1 VSQTFETQFGGR
13 TLTIETGRL
22 ARLAGGSVTVRYGDT
37 MVLGTANRSEPR
49 PGLDFFPLTVDFEER
64 MYAAGKI
71 PGGFIKREA
80 RPSEAAIL
88 AARLTDR
95 PIRPLFP
102 EGYKD
107 DVQVVVTVLSTDQ
120 ENDPDVIGTVAAS
133 AALTISEIPFLGP
146 IGAVRV
152 GRIDGEFVINPT
164 YPQLEASELDLVVS
178 GTRDA
183 IMMVEAGANLLPE
196 DVMAEAIL
204 FGHRAIQ
211 PLIDLQEELQKAV
224 GKAKRIPWIDPGT
237 SSVLDFATAAR
248 DGAEFV
254 VVDVETTGVDPKMA
268 DLVEIA
274 AVRVKGGSIVDRWS
288 TLVNAGRPI
297 VGNQMHGITDKDV
310 AGAPGPAEAARAA
323 LDFVGDAYL
332 VGHSVGFD
340 IGFIEEALGDGTR
353 VATDRVLDTLTIA
366 REGYPDLENYKLP
379 TLSSFFGVELK
390 ENHRAL
396 PDAEATAELLL
407 WFGRDLPGRIEALR
421 AGIAE
426 SIRANRSGGDAK
438 ALLESARRDARVSKG
453 LFGLLHKKTVRSLV
467 LDEGVRM
474 DGRGVTDIRPIS
486 VEVGL
491 VPRAHGSGL
500 FTRGETQAL
509 TIATLGSSSDVQRI
523 DTISPQTEKR
533 YLHHYNM
540 PPYSTGENKPM
551 RGPGRREIGHG
562 NLAERAL
569 VPVLPEAEDFPYV
582 IRLVSE
588 CVTSNGSTS
597 MASTCGSTLAL
608 MDAGVPIKAPV
619 AGAAMGLI
627 SEPDGRFAVL
637 TDILGK
643 EDAFGDMDFKV
654 TGTRDGITALQMDI
668 KVQGINEAIIREGLK
683 QALTAR
689 LFILDRMAEVMPE
702 TRAEMSDFAPR
713 IITIKIN
720 PEKIRDIIGKGGSM
734 IRKIQEETSTEINVE
749 DDGTVEIAA
758 VSGENSRKA
767 IQWIESLTREVE
779 VGSLYLGKVTRIMG
793 FGAFVEILPG
803 KEGLVRIGELADY
816 HVPTVEDVVSVG
828 DEVMVVVMEIDRQG
842 RINLSRKAAM
852 QRHLAK
858 EPV

>member
-1 VSQTFETQFGGR
+1 VSQTFETQVGGR
-13 TLTIETGRL
+13 TLTIETGKL

-71 PGGFIKREA
+71 PG
-80 RPSEAAIL
+80 PSENAIL
-88 AARLTDR
+88 AARQTDR

-107 DVQVVVTVLSTDQ
+107 DVQLVITVLSTDQ
-120 ENDPDVIGTVAAS
+120 ENLPDVVGTIAAS
-133 AALTISEIPFLGP
+133 AALSISEIPFNGP
-146 IGAVRV
+146 VASVRV
-152 GRIDGEFVINPT
+152 GRIDGEFVVNPT
-164 YPQLEASELDLVVS
+164 FTQLKDSELDLIVA

-204 FGHRAIQ
+204 FGHRSLQ
-211 PLIDLQEELQKAV
+211 PVIDLQEEVQKAV
-224 GKAKRIPWIDPGT
+224 GKPKRLPYIEPSTNSVLEFASATDAKRELVVIDT
-237 SSVLDFATAAR
+237 
-248 DGAEFV
+248 
-254 VVDVETTGVDPKMA
+254 ETTGVDPKMS
-268 DLVEIA
+268 DLLEVA
-274 AVRVKGGSIVDRWS
+274 AVKIKGTKIVDRWS
-288 TLVNAGRPI
+288 TFVNPGRPI

-310 AGAPGPAEAARAA
+310 KGGPSPKEAADQLLA
-323 LDFVGDAYL
+323 FVGDAL
-332 VGHSVGFD
+332 VVGHNVGFD
-340 IGFIEEALGDGTR
+340 LGFIEEAKGEGFRFKPGTY
-353 VATDRVLDTLTIA
+353 LDTLVIA
-366 REGYPDLENYKLP
+366 RDGYPGAESYKLP
-379 TLSSFFGVELK
+379 DLARFFGVELSQG
-390 ENHRAL
+390 HRAL
-396 PDAEATAELLL
+396 PDAEATANLLI
-407 WFGRDLPGRIEALR
+407 WFANDLPDRVSKLR
-421 AGIAE
+421 DAIAE
-426 SIRANRSGGDAK
+426 AVRANRTGGDTAQ
-438 ALLESARRDARVSKG
+438 LLELARRDARVSKS
-453 LFGLLHKKTVRSLV
+453 LFNLIQKKTVRRIV
-467 LDEGVRM
+467 LDEGIRI
-474 DGRGVTDIRPIS
+474 DGRGLTDIRPIS

-509 TIATLGSSSDVQRI
+509 TVATLGSSSDVQRI
-523 DTISPQTEKR
+523 DTISPETEKR
-533 YLHHYNM
+533 YLHHYNF
-540 PPYSTGENKPM
+540 PPYSTGENKMM
-551 RGPGRREIGHG
+551 RGPSRRDIGHG
-562 NLAERAL
+562 HLAERAL
-569 VPVLPEAEDFPYV
+569 VPVLPSHDEFPYV

-627 SEPDGRFAVL
+627 TEPDGKFVVL

-643 EDAFGDMDFKV
+643 EDSIGDMDFKV
-654 TGTRDGITALQMDI
+654 TGTRDGVTALQMDI
-668 KVQGINEAIIREGLK
+668 KVQGISEAIIRSGLK
-683 QALTAR
+683 QALAAR
-689 LFILDRMAEVMPE
+689 LTILDKMAEVMPE
-702 TRAEMSDFAPR
+702 ARGQMSDFAPR
-713 IITIKIN
+713 ITTIKIN
-720 PEKIRDIIGKGGSM
+720 PEKIREIIGKGGSM

-758 VSGENSRKA
+758 VSGENARKA

-779 VGSLYLGKVTRIMG
+779 VGALYLGKVTRIMG

-842 RINLSRKAAM
+842 RVNLSRKAAM

-858 EPV
+858 EPVTS

>member
-1 VSQTFETQFGGR
+1 LSQTFETQIGGR
-13 TLTIETGRL
+13 TLTIETGHL
-22 ARLAGGSVTVRYGDT
+22 ARLAGGAVTVRYGDT
-37 MVLGTANRSEPR
+37 LVLGTANRSDPR
-49 PGLDFFPLTVDFEER
+49 PGLDFFPLTVEFEER

-80 RPSEAAIL
+80 RASEAATL

-107 DVQVVVTVLSTDQ
+107 DIQLVITVLSTDQ
-120 ENDPDVIGTVAAS
+120 ENEPDVLGTTAAS
-133 AALTISEIPFLGP
+133 AALSISEIPFGGP
-146 IGAVRV
+146 VGAVRI
-152 GRIDGEFVINPT
+152 GRIGGEFVVNPT
-164 YPQLEASELDLVVS
+164 YSELEESELDLIVS

-183 IMMVEAGANLLPE
+183 IMMVEAGAKLLPE
-196 DVMAEAIL
+196 AVMAEAIL
-204 FGHRAIQ
+204 FGHRALQ
-211 PLIDLQEELQKAV
+211 PLIDIQEEIRKAV
-224 GKAKRIPWIDPGT
+224 GKAKITPFLEAGT
-237 SSVLDFATAAR
+237 GTVLDFATQAEA
-248 DGAEFV
+248 GAEFV
-254 VVDVETTGVDPKMA
+254 IVDVETTGTDPKMA

-274 AVRVKGGSIVDRWS
+274 AVRVKGNKIVDRWS
-288 TLVNAGRPI
+288 TLVNPGRPI
-297 VGNQMHGITDKDV
+297 IGHQMHGITDADV
-310 AGAPGPAEAARAA
+310 KKAPSPADAAKAA
-323 LDFVGDAYL
+323 LAFIGDAPI

-340 IGFIEEALGDGTR
+340 LGFLETALGDGTR
-353 VATDRVLDTLTIA
+353 FEQGRYLDTLTIA
-366 REGYPDLENYKLP
+366 REGYPDLENYKLA
-379 TLSSFFGVELK
+379 TLSSFFGIELAQS
-390 ENHRAL
+390 HRAG
-396 PDAEATAELLL
+396 PDAEATANLLI
-407 WFGRDLPGRIEALR
+407 WFANDLPGRIKTLR
-421 AGIAE
+421 ASIAD
-426 SIRANRSGGDAK
+426 AVRSTRTGGDSK
-438 ALLESARRDARVSKG
+438 GLLETARREARVSKG
-453 LFGLLHKKTVRSLV
+453 LYNLLYKKTCRALA
-467 LDEGVRM
+467 LDEGIRM
-474 DGRGVTDIRPIS
+474 DGRGLKELRPIS
-486 VEVGL
+486 VEVGFL
-491 VPRAHGSGL
+491 PRAHGSGI
-500 FTRGETQAL
+500 FTRGETQVL
-509 TIATLGSSSDVQRI
+509 TVATLGSSSDVQRI
-523 DTISPQTEKR
+523 DTISPKTEKR
-533 YLHHYNM
+533 YIHHYNF

-551 RGPGRREIGHG
+551 RGPSRRDIGHG

-569 VPVLPEAEDFPYV
+569 VPVLPDHEDFPYV

-588 CVTSNGSTS
+588 CMSSNGSTS

-627 SEPDGRFAVL
+627 SEPDGRFVVL

-643 EDAFGDMDFKV
+643 EDSVGDMDFKV

-668 KVQGINEAIIREGLK
+668 KVQGINEAIIRSGLE

-689 LFILDRMAEVMPE
+689 LEILDKMTEVIPE
-702 TRAEMSDFAPR
+702 TRPEMSDFAPR

-767 IQWIESLTREVE
+767 ITWIESLTREVE
-779 VGSLYLGKVTRIMG
+779 IGSLYLGKVTRIMG

-828 DEVMVVVMEIDRQG
+828 DEVMVVVTEIDRQG

-858 EPV
+858 DPA